1 MVNDLKLK
9 QYNCKFPNCDYS
21 TNHRSQIN
29 YHHIIPRELNGS
41 DKDFNRIWLCPT
53 HHTKIY
59 IPHSNGMHNIKG
71 SDSIIL
77 VGWLSST
84 GGRVLEYKDI
94 GGTSF
99 YE

>member
-1 MVNDLKLK
+1 M
-9 QYNCKFPNCDYS
+9 
-21 TNHRSQIN
+21 
-29 YHHIIPRELNGS
+29 
-41 DKDFNRIWLCPT
+41 
-53 HHTKIY
+53 
-59 IPHSNGMHNIKG
+59 HSIKG